1 MSRSFKKNLH
11 TSYTYAKSEKID
23 KKIWHK
29 KLRKIN
35 NNKLSQVPLIDL
47 YIQDYLFDSDIH
59 CSLCCPMCENLWPF
73 ATGGYNYP
81 VLDRLNVSDIWFM
94 SKDGKNYYSESRAL
108 KYLNTYGF
116 RKFYKLFS
124 K

>member
-1 MSRSFKKNLH
+1 MSRSFKKNLYIPY
-11 TSYTYAKSEKID
+11 TSAKSEKID

-35 NNKLSQVPLIDL
+35 NNKLSQVPLVDL

-59 CSLCCPMCENLWPF
+59 CSLCCPMCENLWLF
-73 ATGGYNYP
+73 ATGGYDYP